1 MNNLILFLIT
11 GMLISELLL
20 EISLRKLMLLFNKKT
35 PKEFS
40 NFYLDVSKS
49 TTKYNDFMLK
59 IKQNKINQLALIF
72 FNSTNT
78 VYFIIMLMALGT
90 KIYYVSLGLI
100 IMTIIKITIKKDIY
114 WIDKIMSLIII
125 SSGVLVFLK

>member
-11 GMLISELLL
+11 GMLISELIL
-20 EISLRKLMLLFNKKT
+20 EISLRKLMILFNKKT

-59 IKQNKINQLALIF
+59 IKQNKINRLALIF
-72 FNSTNT
+72 FNGTNT
-78 VYFIIMLMALGT
+78 FYFIMVLITLGT
-90 KIYYVSLGLI
+90 KIYYVSVGLI
-100 IMTIIKITIKKDIY
+100 IMMIIKIIIKKDIY
-114 WIDKIMSLIII
+114 WIDKTIGLIII
-125 SSGVLVFLK
+125 SSGALVFLK

>member
-20 EISLRKLMLLFNKKT
+20 EISLRKLMILFNKKT

-59 IKQNKINQLALIF
+59 IKQNKINKLALIF
-72 FNSTNT
+72 FNGSNT
-78 VYFIIMLMALGT
+78 VYFIMMLIALGT
-90 KIYYVSLGLI
+90 KIYYVSVGLI
-100 IMTIIKITIKKDIY
+100 IMMIIKIIIKKDIY
-114 WIDKIMSLIII
+114 WIDKIISLIII
-125 SSGVLVFLK
+125 SSGALVFLK

>member
-11 GMLISELLL
+11 GMLISELIL
-20 EISLRKLMLLFNKKT
+20 EISLRKLMILFNKKT

-59 IKQNKINQLALIF
+59 IKQNKINRLALIF
-72 FNSTNT
+72 FNGTNT
-78 VYFIIMLMALGT
+78 VYFIMMLIALGT
-90 KIYYVSLGLI
+90 KIYYVSVGLI
-100 IMTIIKITIKKDIY
+100 IMMIIKIIIKKDIY
-114 WIDKIMSLIII
+114 WIDKTISLIII
-125 SSGVLVFLK
+125 SSGALVFLK

>member
-1 MNNLILFLIT
+1 MNTLILFLIT

-20 EISLRKLMLLFNKKT
+20 EISLRRLMLLFNKKT

-59 IKQNKINQLALIF
+59 IKQNKINKLALIF
-72 FNSTNT
+72 FNGTNT
-78 VYFIIMLMALGT
+78 VYFIIVLMALGT

-100 IMTIIKITIKKDIY
+100 IMMIIKIIIKKDIY
-114 WIDKIMSLIII
+114 WIDKIISLLIIA
-125 SSGVLVFLK
+125 SGIGAF

>member
-1 MNNLILFLIT
+1 MNNLILFLII

-40 NFYLDVSKS
+40 NFYLDVSRS

-59 IKQNKINQLALIF
+59 IKQNKINKLALIF
-72 FNSTNT
+72 FNGSNT
-78 VYFIIMLMALGT
+78 FYFIIMLIALGT
-90 KIYYVSLGLI
+90 KIYYVSVGLI
-100 IMTIIKITIKKDIY
+100 IMMIIKIITRKDIY

-125 SSGVLVFLK
+125 SSGALVFLK